1 MNHTK
6 VHSSCFNTT
15 FSKVNMGLTRS
26 IMNRSIWGAKANKQ
40 TKTNSPYSSYGLS
53 SVNLMFCGGVFAS
66 WMWD

>member
-26 IMNRSIWGAKANKQ
+26 IMNRSTIWGAQNDQSKQ
-40 TKTNSPYSSYGLS
+40 TNQK
-53 SVNLMFCGGVFAS
+53 
-66 WMWD
+66 